1 MSLVA
6 LIPARGGSKGVPRKN
21 LALCGGRSLLDW
33 TAEAALHSGVI
44 DRAILSTDDDEIAE
58 AGRALGLDVP
68 FLRPADLAGDAALML
83 GVLQHC
89 LAELRRAGATIEAIV
104 LLQPT
109 SPFRRAH
116 HVCESVARFRE
127 TKAQTLVSVVRV
139 PHRYV
144 PEGQMRE
151 KEGRLFPY
159 FGGGIGRVTRQDKE
173 RLYARNGPAVLIVRS
188 SVLDAGLLY
197 GDVIVGYE
205 MDELS
210 SFDIDTPE
218 ELRLADHLLR
228 TGYVR

>member
-1 MSLVA
+1 M
-6 LIPARGGSKGVPRKN
+6 
-21 LALCGGRSLLDW
+21 LDW

-58 AGRALGLDVP
+58 AGRTLGLDVP
-68 FLRPADLAGDAALML
+68 FLRPSDLAGDAALML

-89 LAELRRAGATIEAIV
+89 LAELRRVGEAIEAIV

-116 HVCESVARFRE
+116 HVRECVAKFRE
-127 TKAQTLVSVVRV
+127 TQAQTLVSVVRV
-139 PHRYV
+139 PHRFV

-151 KEGRLFPY
+151 KEGRLSPF
-159 FGGGIGRVTRQDKE
+159 FGGGVGRVARQEKE

-197 GDVIVGYE
+197 GDAIVGYE
-205 MDELS
+205 MDEMS

>member
-21 LALCGGRSLLDW
+21 LTLCGGRSLLDW

-44 DRAILSTDDDEIAE
+44 DRAVLSTDDQEIAE

-83 GVLQHC
+83 GVMQHC
-89 LAELRRAGATIEAIV
+89 LAELRRAGETIEAIV

-116 HVCESVARFRE
+116 HVRESVAKFRD
-127 TKAQTLVSVVRV
+127 TQAHTLVSVVNV
-139 PHRYV
+139 PHRFV

-151 KEGRLFPY
+151 NDGLLSPY
-159 FGGGIGRVTRQDKE
+159 FGGGIGKITRQEKE

-197 GDVIVGYE
+197 GDSIVGYE

-210 SFDIDTPE
+210 SFDIDTAE
-218 ELRLADHLLR
+218 ELRLADHLLQ

>member
-1 MSLVA
+1 M
-6 LIPARGGSKGVPRKN
+6 
-21 LALCGGRSLLDW
+21 LDW
-33 TAEAALHSGVI
+33 TADAVLHSGVI

-89 LAELRRAGATIEAIV
+89 LAELRRAGEAIEAIV

-116 HVCESVARFRE
+116 HVRESVARFRE

-159 FGGGIGRVTRQDKE
+159 FSGGIGRVTRQEKE

-228 TGYVR
+228 TGYVP